1 MRFRKLNL
9 DWRYAISELLIVATG
24 VLIALAADG
33 WRQGQAD
40 RALERLY
47 LDDLVT
53 DLRSDTAQLS
63 AVVSLAETR
72 AALGHAVLRAMDGDT
87 VLTPTELAVALERQF
102 YFAFP
107 AYSRTTIS
115 DLMSTGN
122 LRLLR
127 DRGLRRQLSEYYQT
141 IERLEQ
147 WTENWRVI
155 QRDVERVMPELLPLH
170 LREGLITPSAPDDG
184 WNSTWGAPPWAP
196 EFDVSDTEARELLA
210 RLRSHPVARARIEGM
225 VRVQANQH
233 GVTNVIHGRA
243 LEMLAAVE
251 VAASDR

>member
-47 LDDLVT
+47 LNDLVT

-87 VLTPTELAVALERQF
+87 VLTPTALAVALERQF
-102 YFAFP
+102 YFAC
-107 AYSRTTIS
+107 RRE
-115 DLMSTGN
+115 N
-122 LRLLR
+122 RLHGIVIALT
-127 DRGLRRQLSEYYQT
+127 DRVELVIVASCASNGQPEQT
-141 IERLEQ
+141 
-147 WTENWRVI
+147 
-155 QRDVERVMPELLPLH
+155 
-170 LREGLITPSAPDDG
+170 
-184 WNSTWGAPPWAP
+184 
-196 EFDVSDTEARELLA
+196 LA
-210 RLRSHPVARARIEGM
+210 DR
-225 VRVQANQH
+225 
-233 GVTNVIHGRA
+233 
-243 LEMLAAVE
+243 
-251 VAASDR
+251 ASDFV